1 MNIGD
6 VAEWVG
12 LADSTVR
19 KYIRDFG
26 EIEGAFSQSATP
38 KAGKHR
44 RFTNN
49 DVAVIWWISKQ
60 YKEHRMPT
68 EDIRATLVEMLGND
82 ELFEEPPRPDDELA
96 LTLIP
101 REQHEEILAA
111 NQRALELALAE
122 KDALERMLENERS
135 FHKDERSEWQTEI
148 ARLNREVGRLAQMVR
163 QLGDD
168 PQVDW

>member
-6 VAEWVG
+6 VAEWVD
-12 LADSTVR
+12 LADSTIR

-26 EIEGAFSQSATP
+26 DIEGAFSQSATP
-38 KAGKHR
+38 KAGRHR
-44 RFTNN
+44 RFTNR

-68 EDIRATLVEMLGND
+68 DDIRATLA
-82 ELFEEPPRPDDELA
+82 ELLDSGDPFEEPPRPEEEQALA
-96 LTLIP
+96 LIP

-111 NQRALELALAE
+111 NHRALELALAE
-122 KDALERMLENERS
+122 KEALERMMENERD
-135 FHKDERSEWQTEI
+135 FHKRERGEWQTEI

-163 QLGDD
+163 QLGEN
-168 PQVDW
+168 PQID

>member
-12 LADSTVR
+12 LADSTIR

-26 EIEGAFSQSATP
+26 DVEDAFSQSATP
-38 KAGKHR
+38 IAGRHR
-44 RFTNN
+44 RFTNK

-60 YKEHRMPT
+60 YKEHRMST
-68 EDIRATLVEMLGND
+68 EDIRATLIEMVSDG
-82 ELFEEPPRPDDELA
+82 EPFEEPPRPDDELA
-96 LTLIP
+96 LALIP

-122 KDALERMLENERS
+122 RDALTRMLENERG
-135 FHKDERSEWQTEI
+135 FHKQERTEWQAEI

-163 QLGDD
+163 QLGED
-168 PQVDW
+168 PEID